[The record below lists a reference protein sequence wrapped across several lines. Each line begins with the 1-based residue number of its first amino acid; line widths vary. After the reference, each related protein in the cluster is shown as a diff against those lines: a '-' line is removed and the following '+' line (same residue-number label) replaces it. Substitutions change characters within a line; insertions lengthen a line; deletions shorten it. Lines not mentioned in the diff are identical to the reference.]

1 MKSYGFFHF
10 LSWLISILVVVWIV
24 LTGVRLLLMPLFVTL
39 EYNAPGFPDDS
50 FGFSK
55 NDRLYWSKIALN
67 YLLNDADI
75 AYLGDLKFTDG
86 QPVYNQR
93 ELRHMVDVKKVVKS
107 ALLVW
112 YGSMVLIAG
121 VGLWAWRGG
130 WWEIYRIGI
139 SRGGWMT
146 VSLLVLIIFL
156 VLFSFNTFFV
166 SFHNVFFQAGTWQFL
181 YSDTLI
187 RLFPERFWQDAFLL
201 VGVVAIGLGIV
212 LGLAF
217 VIKKKSRSPDSSEA
231 GRG

>member
-1 MKSYGFFHF
+1 
-10 LSWLISILVVVWIV
+10 
-24 LTGVRLLLMPLFVTL
+24 
-39 EYNAPGFPDDS
+39 
-50 FGFSK
+50 
-55 NDRLYWSKIALN
+55 
-67 YLLNDADI
+67 
-75 AYLGDLKFTDG
+75 
-86 QPVYNQR
+86 
-93 ELRHMVDVKKVVKS
+93 
-107 ALLVW
+107 
-112 YGSMVLIAG
+112 
-121 VGLWAWRGG
+121 
-130 WWEIYRIGI
+130 
-139 SRGGWMT
+139 MT